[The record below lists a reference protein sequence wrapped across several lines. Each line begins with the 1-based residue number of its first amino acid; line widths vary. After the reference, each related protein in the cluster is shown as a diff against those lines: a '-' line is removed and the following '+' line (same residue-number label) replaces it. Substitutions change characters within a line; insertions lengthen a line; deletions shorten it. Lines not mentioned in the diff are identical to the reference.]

1 MDAVRLSR
9 LTTGLVLAAGGMA
22 AGHLLLPYTPPA
34 AAGRR
39 ALFWAIVVA
48 LGAWRG
54 WSEGGLL
61 EEPAP
66 RRRRRMALYALGA
79 AVLAYASNWL
89 VHGGPHWP

>member
-9 LTTGLVLAAGGMA
+9 LTTGLVLAAGGLA

-34 AAGRR
+34 PPGRR
-39 ALFWAIVVA
+39 VAFWAIVVA

-61 EEPAP
+61 EEPAE
-66 RRRRRMALYALGA
+66 RRRKRIGAYAAAA
-79 AVLAYASNWL
+79 AVLAYLANWV
-89 VHGGPHWP
+89 VHGGPRWP